1 MKNKNIFRSNFNLFY
16 IFALVARSYFT
27 NATVFVSNII
37 LPFTIYFILSL
48 ILENNVRVGL
58 AIGIAIS
65 AVMSTGVL
73 SFAVNF
79 FEWRNSV
86 IYKKVKISLVSEF
99 QFYLAFFLFYLI
111 ISFVMF
117 WFLIGF
123 VLFYERMK
131 YLLDNKEIEFVIKQ
145 IKSITNT
152 NWMWI
157 FIGLFQLSLVAI
169 LIGLLIGL
177 LVTTAAS
184 AQAIGLAFYL
194 TAAFITSCYLSL
206 SISAKVEFL
215 RDYGNIF
222 PVYPSIHSIQTAWL
236 GNLIPDDYSIE
247 ELIAKVEKS
256 SYWYH
261 ELGKPKWALDANL
274 PEANK
279 VTLTINFE
287 GKENHF
293 EPGRHLL
300 PKTLIYA
307 FPADKVDLKWTKATD
322 EGFWFLN
329 PIERSPRHPFIGLEY
344 IKFSILGSYWGH
356 ALTSLGW
363 TTALIIAIAIVNKF
377 KYNRR

>member
-256 SYWYH
+256 DH
-261 ELGKPKWALDANL
+261 RFRQLQEKPYVFDANF

-287 GKENHF
+287 GSNHI
-293 EPGRHLL
+293 L
-300 PKTLIYA
+300 PQTLAYD

-329 PIERSPRHPFIGLEY
+329 PIERSGRHPFIRLEY

>member
-236 GNLIPDDYSIE
+236 ENLIPDDYSIE
-247 ELIAKVEKS
+247 ELIAKTEKS
-256 SYWYH
+256 GFH
-261 ELGKPKWALDANL
+261 FRELQKRPYPFDANF

-287 GKENHF
+287 GSSTSPPE
-293 EPGRHLL
+293 
-300 PKTLIYA
+300 TLIYD

-329 PIERSPRHPFIGLEY
+329 PIERSGRHPFIRLEY